1 MSKFPEQPPSAPEL
15 EEEHHVGGP
24 APQIAAPVYPTMT
37 TTSPT
42 SPPSYG
48 ATDQQQPDY
57 HQPPPSY
64 NDALSYPQ
72 VNHPSQ
78 MPKPYT
84 PQTQNPNLGAYPQP
98 NSSVYAGAPLG
109 NPSAQ
114 GHYAPQQP
122 SVVHTVITTVH
133 PQGNC
138 QWCRQG
144 NVVNETD
151 FCCLVCLILLAI
163 CTFPFGLVLL
173 CCIPCTV
180 RPRCTQC
187 RRLQD

>member
-1 MSKFPEQPPSAPEL
+1 MSKGSEQPPSAPEL
-15 EEEHHVGGP
+15 EEEHHVGAP
-24 APQIAAPVYPTMT
+24 APTNQTSPPYPTL
-37 TTSPT
+37 TTSPPT
-42 SPPSYG
+42 YG
-48 ATDQQQPDY
+48 STDQQPDY

-84 PQTQNPNLGAYPQP
+84 PQTQNPNFGSYPQP

-109 NPSAQ
+109 SGPAAHGQ
-114 GHYAPQQP
+114 YAPQQP
-122 SVVHTVITTVH
+122 AVVRTVITTTH
-133 PQGNC
+133 QPAGNC
-138 QWCRQG
+138 IWCRQG
-144 NVVNETD
+144 TVTNETD
-151 FCCLVCLILLAI
+151 LCCLICLILLAI

-180 RPRCTQC
+180 RPRCSQC